1 MAAQMLAGK
10 GYKDV
15 SNLTGGFKGW
25 QGDAAFGAEEIGLEL
40 FTGDES
46 PEKTLT
52 VAYSLED
59 GLRDFYLAMIDKVKT
74 ENVKNLF
81 DKLAAIEVNH
91 QNRIFDEYLK
101 VTAKAVSREVF
112 EKNTVN
118 EVAEGG
124 LTTEEYVNLFQPAD
138 WESESDI
145 IGLAMS
151 IEAQAFDLYMR
162 AAARS
167 TDSRSKQVLTQI
179 ANEERTHL
187 AELGKLMESISTC

>member
-59 GLRDFYLAMIDKVKT
+59 GLRDFYLAMIDQVKT

-101 VTAKAVSREVF
+101 VTAKAVSREAF

-124 LTTEEYVNLFQPAD
+124 LTTEEYINLFQPAD

-145 IGLAMS
+145 VGLAMS
-151 IEAQAFDLYMR
+151 IEAQALDLYMR
-162 AAARS
+162 AAART
-167 TDSRSKQVLTQI
+167 TDPRSKQVLTQI

-187 AELGKLMESISTC
+187 AELGKLLESI